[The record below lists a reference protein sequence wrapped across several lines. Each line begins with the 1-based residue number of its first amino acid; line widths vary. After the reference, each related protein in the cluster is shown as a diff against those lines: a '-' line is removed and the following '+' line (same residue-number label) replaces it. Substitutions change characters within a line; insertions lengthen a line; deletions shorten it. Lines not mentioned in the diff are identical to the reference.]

1 MSASPS
7 ASSKPSSRLLLL
19 IEIPA
24 VIVLFVM
31 MLHVT
36 ANALMRALASS
47 PIPNTLEVTQYIYV
61 PIIALLGFMAAQARG
76 EHIVADLVAHYFPT
90 RIRRAVLFF
99 GYMLGVVV
107 FFGFA
112 WFGLE
117 EALHSRDIGK
127 TAGVST
133 VVAWPVYFLVPIAF
147 GVLCVQFALAGVR
160 ALRGGEDSVDAT
172 DAEVARI
179 TDEIDEEAGVSA
191 ASATAPNA
199 TAPNSESK

>member
-19 IEIPA
+19 IEVPA

-36 ANALMRALASS
+36 ANALMRAFASS
-47 PIPNTLEVTQYIYV
+47 PIPNTLEITQYIYV

-117 EALHSRDIGK
+117 EAIHSRDIGK

-147 GVLCVQFALAGVR
+147 GVLCVQFLLAGVR
-160 ALRGGEDSVDAT
+160 ALRGGEDSIDAT

-179 TDEIDEEAGVSA
+179 TDEIDEEAGDLA
-191 ASATAPNA
+191 GTP